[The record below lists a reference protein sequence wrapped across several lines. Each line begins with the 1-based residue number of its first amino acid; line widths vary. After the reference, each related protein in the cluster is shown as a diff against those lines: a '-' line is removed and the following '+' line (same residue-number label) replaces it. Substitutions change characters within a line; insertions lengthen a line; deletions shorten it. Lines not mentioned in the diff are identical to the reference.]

1 MDKKYVLSRLA
12 DIVGPEY
19 VTDEKFIL
27 LTYTQD
33 FGTQPPVWPAFVVR
47 PGTTEEVSEVLKLAN
62 ELKIPV
68 SPRGGGSAQ
77 EGGCQS
83 DGGIVLETLRMDRIL
98 DIDEDTGTVTVE
110 AGITFVKLM
119 NALEQRGWKIGIAP
133 SGAMA
138 GTPGAHIARPGVG
151 WGNIKYSTQGDQV
164 IGLKVA
170 LPTGDIASTGSAGNP
185 NSDSFFRYCLGPDL
199 AGLFIGSEGAYGII
213 TEATLRMYPWP
224 EKIYLERYIGSDL
237 HDAVNIFREI
247 ALHNLVCYISVP
259 VIKPDMI
266 LFDVNVEGDEVE
278 VEHRLQRIRAI
289 VGKYPGIRFMGPEG
303 PNKFWERRWFNTG
316 EEFKDGI
323 AGAVNYFLPFAKL
336 EEATYAMREIMDR
349 HGIQKYAQQMFPE
362 PQGSEHVSLM
372 FHHPGDKEEYT
383 KIHDALGEMMDKAL
397 ALGGSP
403 YSKGRQW
410 APYLEKHLG
419 NTGYWRTLK
428 AIKKALD
435 PNNIMNPGVV
445 GL

>member
-1 MDKKYVLSRLA
+1 MDKKYVLNRLA
-12 DIVGPEY
+12 EIVGLEY
-19 VTDEKFIL
+19 VTDEKFVL

-33 FGTQPPVWPAFVVR
+33 FGIQPPLWPAFVVR
-47 PGTTEEVSEVLKLAN
+47 PGMTEQVAEILKLAN

-83 DGGIVLETLRMDRIL
+83 DSGIVLETLRMDKIL

-119 NALEQRGWKIGIAP
+119 DTLEKKGWKIGIAP
-133 SGAMA
+133 SGAIA
-138 GTPGAHIARPGVG
+138 GTLGAHIARPGVG
-151 WGNIKYSTQGDQV
+151 WGNIKYVTQGDQV
-164 IGLKVA
+164 IGLKVV
-170 LPTGDIASTGSAGNP
+170 LPMGNVVNTGSAGNL

-199 AGLFIGSEGAYGII
+199 AGLFIGSEGTFGVI

-224 EKIYLERYIGSDL
+224 EKIYLERYVGSNL
-237 HDAVNIFREI
+237 HDAINIFREI
-247 ALHNLVCYISVP
+247 ALRNLVCYISVP

-266 LFDVNVEGDEVE
+266 LFDVNVEGDAEEVDHHLE
-278 VEHRLQRIRAI
+278 RIRSI
-289 VGKYPGIRFMGPEG
+289 VRKYPNIRFAGPEG
-303 PNKFWERRWFNTG
+303 PQKFWERRWFNTG

-336 EEATYAMREIMDR
+336 EEATYVMREIMEG
-349 HGIQKYAQQMFPE
+349 HGIKKYAQQMFPG
-362 PQGSEHVSLM
+362 PTGSEHVSLM
-372 FHHPGDKEEYT
+372 FHHPGDKEEYA
-383 KIHDALGEMMDKAL
+383 KIQKALGEMMDKAL
-397 ALGGSP
+397 AMGGSP
-403 YSKGRQW
+403 YSKGQQW
-410 APYLEKHLG
+410 APYLEKHLS
-419 NTGYWRTLK
+419 NTGYWRTLQ

-435 PNNIMNPGVV
+435 PNHIMNPGVV